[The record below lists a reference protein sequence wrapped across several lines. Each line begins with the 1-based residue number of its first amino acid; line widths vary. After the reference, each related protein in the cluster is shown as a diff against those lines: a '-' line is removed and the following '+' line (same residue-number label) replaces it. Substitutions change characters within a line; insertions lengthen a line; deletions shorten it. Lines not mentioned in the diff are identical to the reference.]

1 MIEVNNFT
9 LKFDDKLI
17 LDNISFKC
25 GEGQIIGLVGP
36 SGIGKSSLIKSIVGI
51 YEGDMGEILVNGRK
65 IYDNVEVK
73 KEISYVPDEHQSFN
87 LTSLEEMVE
96 NYKII
101 YPNFSIKT
109 FEEINSIFKIPLK
122 KRYFNL
128 SKGMK
133 VRFNLLLALSLDSKV
148 LILDEPF
155 SGLDP
160 ILKEKVL
167 KLIVSEASKYNK
179 TILISSHNLIELER
193 ICDEV
198 IMIDDGK
205 IAYQNNLI
213 DMKKNTKKIQVA
225 FDLPVYVED
234 LINIEGIFKLS
245 QLGRVFTIVTEKYD
259 QEFIDKLNKFKPL
272 FIEEIDLSLE
282 EVFINKLDKEGDS
295 YEKVFK

>member
-9 LKFDDKLI
+9 LKFEDKII

-25 GEGQIIGLVGP
+25 GDGQIIGLVGP

-51 YEGDMGEILVNGRK
+51 YEGENGEILVNGKK
-65 IYDNVEVK
+65 IYDNVEAK
-73 KEISYVPDEHQSFN
+73 REISYVPDEHQSF
-87 LTSLEEMVE
+87 SLVSLDEMVG

-101 YPNFSIKT
+101 YPNFSTKT
-109 FEEINSIFKIPLK
+109 FEEINNIFKIPLK

-133 VRFNLLLALSLDSKV
+133 VRFNLLLALSLNSNV
-148 LILDEPF
+148 VILDEPF

-167 KLIVSEASKYNK
+167 KLIVSEASKHNK

-205 IAYQNNLI
+205 IAYQNNLV
-213 DMKKNTKKIQVA
+213 DMKKSTKKIQVA
-225 FDLPVYVED
+225 FDLPVYIED

-245 QLGRVFTIVTEKYD
+245 QLGRVFTIVTDKYD
-259 QEFIDKLNKFKPL
+259 KEFLDKLNKFKPL

-295 YEKVFK
+295 YEKAFK